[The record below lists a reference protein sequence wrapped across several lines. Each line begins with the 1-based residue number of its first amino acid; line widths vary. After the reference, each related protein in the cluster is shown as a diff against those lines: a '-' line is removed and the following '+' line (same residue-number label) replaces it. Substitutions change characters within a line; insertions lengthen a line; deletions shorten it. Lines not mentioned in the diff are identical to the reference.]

1 MQTMLKSI
9 EASLQNGGVKKTEL
23 LYVAVSGGADSV
35 ALLHLLH
42 HLGYTCHV
50 LHLNH
55 LLRGDESE
63 KDQRF
68 VETLA
73 HTLQLPITTH
83 QTDVSALAST
93 HSISIE
99 MAGRKARHE
108 LFLSLPPGPIA
119 LAHHADDQVET
130 FLLRLL
136 RGAGRRGL
144 SGMQPLQHLNGL
156 TLVRPLLHLQKKH
169 LIEWLEQH
177 ELTWRED
184 ASNANPAFQR
194 NQLRHQILPL
204 LKNELNPNLVETLLR
219 TMHIFRDEDIWLDQ
233 ATMKYEA
240 TNIASAPPL
249 LQRRWI
255 RHWLHE
261 KQIPELSFDVCEQ
274 IVEAINQPNGSRRCD
289 IDHQYQ
295 VEIAYGVPR
304 LVKRKSNPTLPT
316 WTLKEEA
323 GMGWRKD
330 HGKGPGTLPATA
342 SISNEKRAQRTL
354 HVRPI
359 QPGDR
364 FQPLG
369 MKGHRKLQDILV
381 DQKIP
386 AVQRACIPVVCC
398 DDEIIWVPGY
408 SIASDWRVPDPQAP
422 ACHLTLIQCAKT

>member
-9 EASLQNGGVKKTEL
+9 ESTLQNEGVKKTEI

-35 ALLHLLH
+35 ALLHLLN

-63 KDQRF
+63 KDQQF

-73 HTLQLPITTH
+73 HTLQLPITTQ
-83 QTDVSALAST
+83 QTDVSALASS

-108 LFLSLPPGPIA
+108 LFRSLPTGPIA
-119 LAHHADDQVET
+119 LGHHADDQVET
-130 FLLRLL
+130 FLLRLM
-136 RGAGRRGL
+136 RGAGRSGL
-144 SGMQPLQHLNGL
+144 SGMQPLQIINGL
-156 TLVRPLLHLQKKH
+156 TLVRPLLHLHKEQ
-169 LIEWLEQH
+169 LTEWLKQH

-219 TMHIFRDEDIWLDQ
+219 TMNVFRDEDVWLDQ
-233 ATMKYEA
+233 TTMKYEA
-240 TNIASAPPL
+240 TNIATAPPF

-255 RHWLHE
+255 RHWLYE
-261 KQIPELSFDVCEQ
+261 QQIPELSFDVCEQ
-274 IVEAINQPNGSRRCD
+274 IIEALNQPDGSRRCD

-295 VEIAYGVPR
+295 IEIAYGIPR
-304 LVKRKSNPTLPT
+304 LVERKVAPTSPS
-316 WTLKEEA
+316 WTLEEA
-323 GMGWRKD
+323 TGIGWRKD
-330 HGKGPGTLPATA
+330 HGKGPGILPATA
-342 SISNEKRAQRTL
+342 SISSDKLAQRTL

-386 AVQRACIPVVCC
+386 ATQRPFIPVVCC

-408 SIASDWRVPDPQAP
+408 CIASDWRVLAPQAS
-422 ACHLTLIQCAKT
+422 ALHLTLFQRAET